1 MRNLENFHT
10 LEQTQFEPWGI
21 HTYRVIKQI
30 VNWGYLGQS
39 IKGKNTGCEAYIAL
53 SMKLNA
59 KLALCSLQ
67 IYASIQKP

>member
-1 MRNLENFHT
+1 MRNLEKIYI

-21 HTYRVIKQI
+21 HTYRVIKQN

-39 IKGKNTGCEAYIAL
+39 IKGQNTGCETYIAL
-53 SMKLNA
+53 SMKFNA
-59 KLALCSLQ
+59 KLALISLQ